1 MNRGLLGLTC
11 ERYEQTGKCCAG
23 LKHPSLGCRPHVKL
37 KLLQLSDPEKL
48 LMCFALNSSAELQ
61 QQDEE
66 HGVGERGSG
75 RGSAL
80 RTPAPLRRYTAPSWL
95 FVCCAF
101 TLLLAS
107 AIFIV
112 PLLCCLLSRCNTAA
126 SSLFLCLPTFSFCS
140 SSLRTVTYFSLSVR
154 QGTFYDQPQL
164 YLPRPMPSSI
174 VHSLI
179 LLNLELTFLAHMI
192 CDHAVIYKVSSAPLP
207 RLSFFFL
214 FFLDVGRLSVG

>member
-23 LKHPSLGCRPHVKL
+23 LKRPTLGCRPHVKL

-80 RTPAPLRRYTAPSWL
+80 RTPAPLRRYSAPSWL

-140 SSLRTVTYFSLSVR
+140 SSLRTVTYCFPLTSPYLSDR
-154 QGTFYDQPQL
+154 ELFMIS
-164 YLPRPMPSSI
+164 RSSTCPDPCL
-174 VHSLI
+174 HL
-179 LLNLELTFLAHMI
+179 
-192 CDHAVIYKVSSAPLP
+192 
-207 RLSFFFL
+207 
-214 FFLDVGRLSVG
+214 